1 MKTSFSFLSTLFC
14 LLLLWVVSC
23 KKTEDTPVTPTP
35 TKSSE
40 KAISAFAF
48 SALNPAV
55 NATVD
60 AATKAISVTVTA
72 GTDVTKL
79 VPTITTSAKATVS
92 PASGAVQDFTNPVTY
107 TVTAEDGT
115 NQTYI
120 TTVTKS
126 AALKSSAKNILTVS
140 FTGASPAVKAT
151 VDTTAKTITALLP
164 AGTDVT
170 KLVPTIMV
178 SDKATISPATGV
190 AQDFSKAVPY
200 TVTAE
205 DGSTKVFSVSAATDA
220 YYFATVRMTVNETS
234 DRLTD
239 SCLIDYKTG
248 TVFQLKDGAKY
259 ADRIDGL
266 LNGYCNLEM
275 YTPANVILCGGSCGV
290 GKLNGIIVG
299 QKWSTYRKGG
309 VEFITKNSVTADNGY
324 TSSDKWNE
332 LSFSTDIAAL
342 VDKTKLKAE
351 GGAADYTVVADD
363 AVGGAN
369 CAPSV
374 LFDKVLYRFITQD
387 GKKGVMR
394 MKQLG
399 KKGTGYFIVF
409 DIKIQK

>member
-1 MKTSFSFLSTLFC
+1 MKTQSRLLSTLFC
-14 LLLLWVVSC
+14 LFLLWVVSC
-23 KKTEDTPVTPTP
+23 KKEDPVVPPTP

-40 KAISAFAF
+40 KVISAFAF

-55 NATVD
+55 NATID
-60 AATKAISVTVTA
+60 GTTKTISATLPV

-79 VPTITTSAKATVS
+79 VPTIAISTKATVS
-92 PASGAVQDFTNPVTY
+92 LAS
-107 TVTAEDGT
+107 
-115 NQTYI
+115 
-120 TTVTKS
+120 
-126 AALKSSAKNILTVS
+126 
-140 FTGASPAVKAT
+140 
-151 VDTTAKTITALLP
+151 
-164 AGTDVT
+164 
-170 KLVPTIMV
+170 
-178 SDKATISPATGV
+178 GV
-190 AQDFSKAVPY
+190 AQDFSKVVPY

-205 DGSTKVFSVSAATDA
+205 DGSTQAYSVTVTVTAAQKSSAKAMLTMSFSAVSPAVTATIDATAKTAKALLPAGADVAKLVPTITVSEKATVSPASGVAQDFSKVVTYTVTAEDGSTQVYSVTASTDA
-220 YYFATVRMTVNETS
+220 YYFANVRMTVNETD

-266 LNGYCNLEM
+266 LNGYCNLEL

-290 GKLNGIIVG
+290 GKLNRVIVD

-309 VEFITKNSVTADNGY
+309 IEFITKNSVTADNTY
-324 TSSDKWNE
+324 ASSDQWNG
-332 LSFSTDIAAL
+332 LSFGADIAAL
-342 VDKTKLKAE
+342 VDKARLKTE
-351 GGAADYTVVADD
+351 GGAADYTIVADD
-363 AVGGAN
+363 AVGGVN

-374 LFDKVLYRFITQD
+374 LFDKVLYRIVTQD

>member
-1 MKTSFSFLSTLFC
+1 MRTQFSLLFTLFC

-60 AATKAISVTVTA
+60 AATKAISATVTA
-72 GTDVTKL
+72 VTDVTKL

-115 NQTYI
+115 KKTY
-120 TTVTKS
+120 TVTVTKT
-126 AALKSSAKNILTVS
+126 AAPKSSAKNILTVS
-140 FTGASPAVKAT
+140 FTGATPAVKAT
-151 VDTTAKTITALLP
+151 TDTTAKTITALLP

-170 KLVPTIMV
+170 KLVPTITV
-178 SDKATISPATGV
+178 SDKATVSPATGV
-190 AQDFSKAVPY
+190 AQDFSKAVSY

-205 DGSTKVFSVSAATDA
+205 DGSTKVFSATAATDA
-220 YYFATVRMTVNETS
+220 YFFANIRMTVNETS

-248 TVFQLKDGAKY
+248 TVFQLKDGVKY

-266 LNGYCNLEM
+266 LNGYCNLDI
-275 YTPANVILCGGSCGV
+275 YTPRQVIECGGSCGV
-290 GKLNGIIVG
+290 GKLNGIIVD
-299 QKWSTYRKGG
+299 QKWSAYRNGG
-309 VEFITKNSVTADNGY
+309 IEFITKNTVTADNEY
-324 TSSDKWNE
+324 VSSDKWNE
-332 LSFSTDIAAL
+332 LLYGVDIAAL
-342 VDKTKLKAE
+342 VDKTKIKAE
-351 GGAADYTVVADD
+351 GRYPDYTIVADD
-363 AVGGAN
+363 VTGQP
-369 CAPSV
+369 CVPSV

>member
-1 MKTSFSFLSTLFC
+1 MLA
-14 LLLLWVVSC
+14 C
-23 KKTEDTPVTPTP
+23 KKTEDTPVVTP
-35 TKSSE
+35 KSADKSI
-40 KAISAFAF
+40 ATFAF
-48 SALNPAV
+48 SELIPVV

-60 AATKAISVTVTA
+60 ATTKTISATVTS

-79 VPTITTSAKATVS
+79 VPTITVSTKATVS
-92 PASGAVQDFTNPVTY
+92 PASGIAQDFTNPVTY
-107 TVTAEDGT
+107 SVMAEDGT
-115 NQTYI
+115 KQTY
-120 TTVTKS
+120 TVTVTKLT
-126 AALKSSAKNILTVS
+126 ALKSSAKNILTVS
-140 FTGASPAVKAT
+140 FDKTAPAVKAV
-151 VDTTAKTITALLP
+151 VDTTARTITALLP
-164 AGTDVT
+164 AGADLTR
-170 KLVPTIMV
+170 LVPTITTSAKSTV
-178 SDKATISPATGV
+178 LPASGV
-190 AQDFSKAVPY
+190 AQDFSKVVTY

-220 YYFATVRMTVNETS
+220 YYFANIRMTVNQTA

-248 TVFQLKDGAKY
+248 TVFQLQDGAKY

-290 GKLNGIIVG
+290 GKLNAVIVG

-309 VEFITKNSVTADNGY
+309 IEFITKNSVTADNGY
-324 TSSDKWNE
+324 TSADQWNK
-332 LSFSTDIAAL
+332 LSFGADIAAL
-342 VDKTKLKAE
+342 VDKTRLKPE

-363 AVGGAN
+363 AVNGDP
-369 CAPSV
+369 CVPVV
-374 LFDKVLYRFITQD
+374 LFDQVLNRFVTQD

-409 DIKIQK
+409 DLKIQK

>member
-1 MKTSFSFLSTLFC
+1 MKTRLPFLSTLFC

-23 KKTEDTPVTPTP
+23 KKEDPPVTPTP
-35 TKSSE
+35 TKSSDN
-40 KAISAFAF
+40 AISAFAF
-48 SALNPAV
+48 SALSPAV
-55 NATVD
+55 NATID
-60 AATKAISVTVTA
+60 ATTKAISATVTS

-92 PASGAVQDFTNPVTY
+92 PASGVVQDFTNPVTY
-107 TVTAEDGT
+107 TVTAEDGSK
-115 NQTYI
+115 QTY
-120 TTVTKS
+120 TATVIKT
-126 AALKSSAKNILTVS
+126 AAAKSSAKNILTVS
-140 FTGASPAVKAT
+140 FDGASPAVKAT
-151 VDTTAKTITALLP
+151 VDTTAKTISALLP

-170 KLVPTIMV
+170 KLVPTITL
-178 SDKATISPATGV
+178 SDKATVSPATGV
-190 AQDFSKAVPY
+190 AQDFSKAISY

-205 DGSTKVFSVSAATDA
+205 DGSTKVFSASAATDA
-220 YYFATVRMTVNETS
+220 YYFANIRMTVNETS

-266 LNGYCNLEM
+266 LNGYCSLEM

-290 GKLNGIIVG
+290 AKLNAVIVG

-309 VEFITKNSVTADNGY
+309 IEFITKNTVTADNGY
-324 TSSDKWNE
+324 ASSDQWNG
-332 LSFSTDIAAL
+332 LSFSADIAAL
-342 VDKTKLKAE
+342 VDKAKVKTE
-351 GGAADYTVVADD
+351 GGAADYTIVADD
-363 AVGGAN
+363 VSGQP
-369 CAPSV
+369 CVPSV

-409 DIKIQK
+409 DLKIQK